1 PVEREWAELIV
12 NGEDALMPYL
22 AVMASVESLH
32 RMTRDERDLSGLVVS
47 GSDHLTAYNVYA
59 EAFATAGYIG
69 QVYGLPRHLFD
80 EETIARWAD
89 RRGVLVKAIE
99 DTALAMASVYR
110 GVDLPLPTEMPLV
123 KEGVR
128 RAFCDLLA
136 RIMPFDLVID
146 EATAA
151 GDEARVSKSSV
162 CGSWGAVAG
171 TLRYFADRFGVPR
184 AAIEGTQVPMG
195 LIRQYAVRGTS
206 ELVYAG
212 GGKRE
217 ALVLESR
224 LTYFGFELDRDEELL
239 DDFPSELKERARRVL
254 AEALARGE
262 TRHAAVKRNH
272 RAIEDVRE
280 LYRRSAAK
288 TPRLGQA
295 DLASLYERE
304 MERDD
309 VLSMR
314 EFRAAPLRLDLS
326 TWVPDD
332 MRETLAALPEYVE
345 VRDKAVGIEYDVEE
359 GNASAPLG
367 VARLVLPEKMART
380 LVDEELPQL
389 DRPLRFVVQRGQRG
403 NVRGDSLGELQERL
417 DLPWTPREGEE
428 SARRDRGER
437 SERGGRG
444 GGGGG
449 GRDGRRRQRDTARGN
464 SERGSGA
471 RRSSQGTR
479 GGSDSRSGSGGKSR
493 GERGRGGG
501 GRRAT

>member
-32 RMTRDERDLSGLVVS
+32 RMTRDERDLSGLIVS

-69 QVYGLPRHLFD
+69 RVYGLPRHLFD

-123 KEGVR
+123 TEGVR

-146 EATAA
+146 EETAS

-239 DDFPSELKERARRVL
+239 DDFPSEQIGRARRVL

-288 TPRLGQA
+288 TPRLGLA
-295 DLASLYERE
+295 DLALLYERE
-304 MERDD
+304 MKRDD

-314 EFRAAPLRLDLS
+314 EFRAAPLRLDFS

-332 MRETLAALPEYVE
+332 VRETLAALPEYVE

-359 GNASAPLG
+359 RTGDAPLG
-367 VARLVLPEKMART
+367 VARLVLPEKLART
-380 LVDEELPQL
+380 VVEEELPSV

-403 NVRGDSLGELQERL
+403 NVHGATLGELQERL
-417 DLPWTPREGEE
+417 DLPWTPQERDDA
-428 SARRDRGER
+428 SRR
-437 SERGGRG
+437 ERGAN
-444 GGGGG
+444 
-449 GRDGRRRQRDTARGN
+449 RDGRRRDRDGSHSRGVVRRGHDRARG
-464 SERGSGA
+464 SA
-471 RRSSQGTR
+471 
-479 GGSDSRSGSGGKSR
+479 GGSR
-493 GERGRGGG
+493 RGRGDERG
-501 GRRAT
+501 GRRGGR